1 MIARDD
7 GGDTGGSAMYQRIL
21 VAVDDSDGARRALR
35 EALALAK
42 DQQARLRLVH
52 VMEIPYPY
60 DGASVD
66 FEALADARRGP
77 GQALLDEAVALV
89 RREGLEPE
97 VALIGSDGGPV
108 GDAIVAEARRWPA
121 DLIVLGAHD
130 RGLLD
135 RLLGSVAEGVIGES
149 PVPVLLLRAS

>member
-1 MIARDD
+1 
-7 GGDTGGSAMYQRIL
+7 MYQRIL

-35 EALALAK
+35 EAIALAK

-66 FEALADARRGP
+66 FEALAEARRGP